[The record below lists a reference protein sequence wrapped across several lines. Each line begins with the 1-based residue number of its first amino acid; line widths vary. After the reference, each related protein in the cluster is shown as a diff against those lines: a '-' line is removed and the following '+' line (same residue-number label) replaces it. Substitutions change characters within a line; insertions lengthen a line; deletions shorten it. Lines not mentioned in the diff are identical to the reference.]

1 MYRAAQ
7 KLYTSATA
15 PSKKATQEGWRV
27 ENLGTAAPPEDDGV
41 VVLQAA
47 HDAYASVDVAAPAR
61 GGNTDGALSRQAVEF
76 DVEAAAEAAPP
87 AELPPRPR
95 ARSPSGVESAARA
108 AAARVKAAAAVDAAA
123 RAAPPADG
131 GGAEIDSDTDDD
143 ADPDAEPEPVPPR
156 VWDKY
161 RRYRESASRVIAQL
175 RIE

>member
-15 PSKKATQEGWRV
+15 PSKKQKAKQEGWRV
-27 ENLGTAAPPEDDGV
+27 ENLAATPSPPQDDDV

-47 HDAYASVDVAAPAR
+47 HEAYVAVDVAAPSR
-61 GGNTDGALSRQAVEF
+61 GGGDTNGAFARQAVEF
-76 DVEAAAEAAPP
+76 DVETDLAPADTPARPPARSPRAVAEAAK
-87 AELPPRPR
+87 
-95 ARSPSGVESAARA
+95 A
-108 AAARVKAAAAVDAAA
+108 AAARNKAAAAAAA
-123 RAAPPADG
+123 PAD
-131 GGAEIDSDTDDD
+131 ADIDRDDVDD
-143 ADPDAEPEPVPPR
+143 ADAEPEPVPPR